1 MPFYIKSVKQ
11 NAFLSCSFVF
21 ICRTCLKLKK
31 NTLYFICKG
40 DKMLKIDMEYVQK
53 ILFVRLTGNLNYKTS
68 YKIEN
73 FVFPVIK
80 KHQIKFLVYNCENLN
95 NIDIV
100 GIDAILYSK
109 YLIKNNK
116 GKIYILAKG
125 LVSSLLKNLKIKEL
139 KSEEDAKRLVA
150 SI

>member
-1 MPFYIKSVKQ
+1 
-11 NAFLSCSFVF
+11 
-21 ICRTCLKLKK
+21 
-31 NTLYFICKG
+31 
-40 DKMLKIDMEYVQK
+40 MLKIDMEYVQK

-73 FVFPVIK
+73 YVFPIIK
-80 KHQIKFLVYNCENLN
+80 KHKIKFLVYNCENLN

-125 LVSSLLKNLKIKEL
+125 LVSSLLKNLKIKNL